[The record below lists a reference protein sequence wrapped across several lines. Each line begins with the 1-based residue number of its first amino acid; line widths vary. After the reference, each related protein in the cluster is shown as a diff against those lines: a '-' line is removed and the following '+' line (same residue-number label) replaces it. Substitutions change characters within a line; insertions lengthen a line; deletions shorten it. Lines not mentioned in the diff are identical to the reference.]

1 MGEARRRSMQSIRNF
16 NYSSSSGRIA
26 SPTSYCSYLLT
37 LKLMLTWAADFEVDL
52 QSELLVWPSR
62 KAAGC
67 RSLIESSSNSSF
79 TVPSWEF
86 SRCAAVNCFFS
97 SPPPSPFFFAL
108 NRMNIITI
116 TNWWL
121 NVFNVISLKFTSLMR
136 QQMPPKKQ
144 LASQWWFEYFVF

>member
-1 MGEARRRSMQSIRNF
+1 MESRWQRAPWRKEPFKIQWKEQNGPAKMGEARRRSMQSIRNF

-37 LKLMLTWAADFEVDL
+37 LKLMLTWPADFEVDL

-97 SPPPSPFFFAL
+97 SPPSPLHLFRSVYSDEHY
-108 NRMNIITI
+108 NNYQ
-116 TNWWL
+116 
-121 NVFNVISLKFTSLMR
+121 LMI
-136 QQMPPKKQ
+136 KCI
-144 LASQWWFEYFVF
+144 